1 MKIAYNPLGSGA
13 LPKAPDNKDITFDLA
28 GKVIYALGVPF
39 DGKDTKYTVFKK
51 HTSSDNKGG
60 SEGLVPIPSY
70 STTNNRL
77 LREDGQWINVTGITP
92 PDAELSTESTNA
104 VQNKVITN
112 KINEILA
119 SIQLKAADVYK
130 NIKVGNT
137 TLVASGINDTLEF
150 KLGNG
155 IIITPNATNKTLEF
169 SINATGNQGIN
180 TSYSNNQLVVKIQDE
195 YYNKWNAVYNWYISV
210 TKEDTDNLINKWQ
223 EIVDF
228 LNSIAEGT
236 DILDEFVTR
245 KTDQTIIGGKTFSK
259 QIISS
264 VEQGTA
270 PFSVASTTVVS
281 KLNADLLDGYNASG
295 LFTNL
300 SNDTNQLSITIGGTN
315 KKLIIDYA
323 NAAGRLEG

>member
-77 LREDGQWINVTGITP
+77 LREDGQWVNVTGITP

-180 TSYSNNQLVVKIQDE
+180 TSYYRRRYRYPYK
-195 YYNKWNAVYNWYISV
+195 
-210 TKEDTDNLINKWQ
+210 
-223 EIVDF
+223 
-228 LNSIAEGT
+228 
-236 DILDEFVTR
+236 
-245 KTDQTIIGGKTFSK
+245 
-259 QIISS
+259 
-264 VEQGTA
+264 
-270 PFSVASTTVVS
+270 
-281 KLNADLLDGYNASG
+281 
-295 LFTNL
+295 
-300 SNDTNQLSITIGGTN
+300 
-315 KKLIIDYA
+315 
-323 NAAGRLEG
+323 